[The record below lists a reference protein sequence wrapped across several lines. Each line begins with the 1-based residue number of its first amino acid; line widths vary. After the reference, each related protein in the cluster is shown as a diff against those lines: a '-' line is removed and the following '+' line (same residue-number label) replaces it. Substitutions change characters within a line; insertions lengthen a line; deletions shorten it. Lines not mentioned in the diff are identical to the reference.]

1 MKHTHRFARG
11 RSLPRPSALAG
22 ALALMMPALAAHAQA
37 VLRPDAGAA
46 AQPGITTVGGTP
58 VVDITAPNAAGLSHN
73 RFSDYNVGADGLI
86 LNNSATSVH
95 TQLAGTIA
103 GNAQLGGAPARVILN
118 EVTGGRASQLN
129 GATEI
134 AGQAARLI
142 VANPNGI
149 VANGAGFINA
159 TRATLVAGKPVF
171 DQDGGIA
178 SFETRGRITVDGK
191 GLDAGN
197 TDVDLVARSLRV
209 NAELRAKKFVG
220 VALDG
225 NVKIDGD
232 TVAYRRNPSGADTP
246 DIAIDVARLGSMHA
260 NAITLVGGAKGVGV
274 NVDGKVDVVAGDPRV
289 DANGRIV
296 TQTQRDGVTVA
307 RSPYGHVNN
316 GDVGGVGSGSS
327 IVSGQ
332 SGANVGWSSTGV
344 AQNGGLAVTGG
355 LANQGRMS
363 ADTIAATGG
372 VSVGA
377 GASLDARQA
386 LSITGGL
393 SRNDGRIHGQ
403 SISITGGAQVGTLGQ
418 LSADG
423 MLQATGRFDNRGAVR
438 ADRAQFTGGLEVAQ
452 SGSATIA
459 GAASVNGGLTN
470 RGTFRSGALNVTG
483 GVFNA
488 GKLRSE
494 GSVTIVG
501 GLDNAASGRLSA
513 AGSLL
518 TVGGQSNSGRI
529 EQYARIDTL
538 TAAEPVA
545 PPIEA
550 NPAESAAVPPVVD
563 KPAQPDSSTQ
573 VADARP
579 TAPVAPPAV
588 EQPARPV
595 PPTQVANTTPAAP
608 VVRPVAPPS
617 PVSWIVHRIRFWLAS
632 FFQWA

>member
-1 MKHTHRFARG
+1 M
-11 RSLPRPSALAG
+11 PRPSALAG

-73 RFSDYNVGADGLI
+73 RFTDYNVGADGLI

-129 GATEI
+129 GTTEI

-149 VANGAGFINA
+149 VADGAGFINA

-191 GLDAGN
+191 GLDAGG

-274 NVDGKVDVVAGDPRV
+274 NVDGKVDVVAGDPRL

-296 TQTQRDGVTVA
+296 TQTQGNGVNVA
-307 RSPYGHVNN
+307 QSQYGLVI
-316 GDVGGVGSGSS
+316 GGGVGGGSS
-327 IVSGQ
+327 IVGGQ

-344 AQNGGLAVTGG
+344 AQNGGLTVTGG

-363 ADTIAATGG
+363 ADTIMATGG
-372 VSVGA
+372 ASVGA
-377 GASLDARQA
+377 DASLDARQA

-393 SRNDGRIHGQ
+393 SRNDGSIHGQ
-403 SISITGGAQVGTLGQ
+403 SVSITGGAQVGTLGE

-423 MLQATGRFDNRGAVR
+423 MLQATGHFDNRGAVR
-438 ADRAQFTGGLEVAQ
+438 ADRAQFTGGLEVAEG
-452 SGSATIA
+452 GSATIA
-459 GAASVNGGLTN
+459 GAANVTGGLTN
-470 RGTFRSGALNVTG
+470 RGTFRSGALTVTG

-494 GSVTIVG
+494 GSVTIIG

-518 TVGGQSNSGRI
+518 TVGGQSNSGSI

-563 KPAQPDSSTQ
+563 KPAQPDSPTQ

-595 PPTQVANTTPAAP
+595 RPTQVANTTPAAP
-608 VVRPVAPPS
+608 VVQPAAPLN
-617 PVSWIVHRIRFWLAS
+617 PVSWIVHRMQFWLAS
-632 FFQWA
+632 FFSWA

>member
-1 MKHTHRFARG
+1 MKHTHRFAR
-11 RSLPRPSALAG
+11 RRALPRPSALAG

-46 AQPGITTVGGTP
+46 AQPGITTVGRTP

-73 RFSDYNVGADGLI
+73 RFTDYNVGADGLI
-86 LNNSATSVH
+86 LNNSVTSVH

-129 GATEI
+129 GTTEI

-149 VANGAGFINA
+149 VADGAGFINA

-191 GLDAGN
+191 GLDAGG

-209 NAELRAKKFVG
+209 NAELRAKQLVG

-274 NVDGKVDVVAGDPRV
+274 NVDGKVDVVAGDPRL

-296 TQTQRDGVTVA
+296 TQTQGNGVNVVQ
-307 RSPYGHVNN
+307 SQYGLVI
-316 GDVGGVGSGSS
+316 GGGVGGGSS
-327 IVSGQ
+327 IVGGQ

-344 AQNGGLAVTGG
+344 AQNGGLTVTGG

-363 ADTIAATGG
+363 ADTIMATGG
-372 VSVGA
+372 ASVGA

-393 SRNDGRIHGQ
+393 SRNDGSIHGQ
-403 SISITGGAQVGTLGQ
+403 SVSITGGAQVGTLGA
-418 LSADG
+418 LSVDG
-423 MLQATGRFDNRGAVR
+423 MLQATGHFDNRGAVR
-438 ADRAQFTGGLEVAQ
+438 ADRAQFTGGLEVAEG
-452 SGSATIA
+452 SSATIA
-459 GAASVNGGLTN
+459 GAANVTGGLTN

-501 GLDNAASGRLSA
+501 GLDNAASGRFSA

-550 NPAESAAVPPVVD
+550 NPAESAAVPPVVG

-579 TAPVAPPAV
+579 TAPVAPPVV
-588 EQPARPV
+588 EQPAQPV
-595 PPTQVANTTPAAP
+595 PPTQVANTTPAVP

-617 PVSWIVHRIRFWLAS
+617 PVSWIVHRMKFWLAS
-632 FFQWA
+632 FFPWA

>member
-1 MKHTHRFARG
+1 MKHTHRFTRRRA
-11 RSLPRPSALAG
+11 LPRPSALAG
-22 ALALMMPALAAHAQA
+22 ALALMMPALAAHAQT
-37 VLRPDAGAA
+37 VLRPDAGAV

-73 RFSDYNVGADGLI
+73 RFTDYNVGADGLI

-103 GNAQLGGAPARVILN
+103 GNAQLGGAPARIILN

-149 VANGAGFINA
+149 VADGAGFINA

-191 GLDAGN
+191 GLDAGG
-197 TDVDLVARSLRV
+197 TDVDLVARSLLV

-274 NVDGKVDVVAGDPRV
+274 NVDGKVDVVAGDPRL

-296 TQTQRDGVTVA
+296 TQTQGNGVNVA
-307 RSPYGHVNN
+307 QSQYGLVI
-316 GDVGGVGSGSS
+316 GGGVGGGSS
-327 IVSGQ
+327 IVGGQ

-344 AQNGGLAVTGG
+344 AQNGGLTVTGG

-363 ADTIAATGG
+363 ADTIVATGG
-372 VSVGA
+372 ASVGA
-377 GASLDARQA
+377 DASLDARQA

-393 SRNDGRIHGQ
+393 SRNDGSIHGQ
-403 SISITGGAQVGTLGQ
+403 SVSITGGAQVGTLGE

-423 MLQATGRFDNRGAVR
+423 MLQATGHFDNRGAVR
-438 ADRAQFTGGLEVAQ
+438 ADRAQFTGGLEVAEG
-452 SGSATIA
+452 GSATIA
-459 GAASVNGGLTN
+459 GAANVTGGLTN
-470 RGTFRSGALNVTG
+470 RGIFRAGGLNVTG

-563 KPAQPDSSTQ
+563 KPAQPDSPTQ

-595 PPTQVANTTPAAP
+595 RPTQVANTTPAAP
-608 VVRPVAPPS
+608 VVQPAAPLN
-617 PVSWIVHRIRFWLAS
+617 PVSWIVHRMQFWLAS
-632 FFQWA
+632 FFSWA

>member
-1 MKHTHRFARG
+1 MKHTHRFTRRRA
-11 RSLPRPSALAG
+11 LPRPSALAG

-73 RFSDYNVGADGLI
+73 RFTDYNVGADGLI

-129 GATEI
+129 GTTEI

-149 VANGAGFINA
+149 VADGAGFINA

-191 GLDAGN
+191 GLDAGG

-274 NVDGKVDVVAGDPRV
+274 NVDGKVDVVAGDPRL

-296 TQTQRDGVTVA
+296 TQTQGNGVNVA
-307 RSPYGHVNN
+307 QSQYGLVI
-316 GDVGGVGSGSS
+316 GGGVGGGSS
-327 IVSGQ
+327 IVGGQ

-344 AQNGGLAVTGG
+344 AQNGGLTVTGG

-363 ADTIAATGG
+363 ADTIMATGG
-372 VSVGA
+372 ASVGA
-377 GASLDARQA
+377 DASLDARQA

-393 SRNDGRIHGQ
+393 SRNDGSIHGQ
-403 SISITGGAQVGTLGQ
+403 SVSITGGAQVGTLGE

-423 MLQATGRFDNRGAVR
+423 MLQATGHFDNRGAVR
-438 ADRAQFTGGLEVAQ
+438 ADRAQFTGGLEVAEG
-452 SGSATIA
+452 GSATIA
-459 GAASVNGGLTN
+459 GAANVTGGLTN
-470 RGTFRSGALNVTG
+470 RGTFRSGALTVTG

-494 GSVTIVG
+494 GSVTIIG

-518 TVGGQSNSGRI
+518 TVGGQSNSGSI

-563 KPAQPDSSTQ
+563 KPAQPDSPTQ

-595 PPTQVANTTPAAP
+595 RPTQVANTTPAAP
-608 VVRPVAPPS
+608 VVQPAAPLN
-617 PVSWIVHRIRFWLAS
+617 PVSWIVHRMQFWLAS
-632 FFQWA
+632 FFSWA

>member
-1 MKHTHRFARG
+1 M
-11 RSLPRPSALAG
+11 PRPSALAG
-22 ALALMMPALAAHAQA
+22 ALALMMPALAAHAQT
-37 VLRPDAGAA
+37 VLRPDAGAV

-73 RFSDYNVGADGLI
+73 RFTDYNVGADGLI
-86 LNNSATSVH
+86 LNNSVTSVQ

-134 AGQAARLI
+134 AGQAAQLI

-149 VANGAGFINA
+149 VADGAGFINA

-191 GLDAGN
+191 GLDADG
-197 TDVDLVARSLRV
+197 TDVDLVARSLLV

-274 NVDGKVDVVAGDPRV
+274 NVDGKVDVVAGDPRL

-296 TQTQRDGVTVA
+296 TQTQGNGVNVA
-307 RSPYGHVNN
+307 QSQYGLVI
-316 GDVGGVGSGSS
+316 GGGVGGGSS
-327 IVSGQ
+327 IVGGQ

-344 AQNGGLAVTGG
+344 AQNGGLTVTGG

-363 ADTIAATGG
+363 ADTIMATGG
-372 VSVGA
+372 ASVGA
-377 GASLDARQA
+377 DASLDARQA

-393 SRNDGRIHGQ
+393 SRNDGSIHGQ
-403 SISITGGAQVGTLGQ
+403 SVSITGGAQVGTLGE

-423 MLQATGRFDNRGAVR
+423 MLQATGHFDNRGAVR
-438 ADRAQFTGGLEVAQ
+438 ADRAQFTGGLEVAEG
-452 SGSATIA
+452 GSATIA
-459 GAASVNGGLTN
+459 GAANVTGGLTN

-494 GSVTIVG
+494 GSVTIIG

-518 TVGGQSNSGRI
+518 TVGGQSNSGSI

-595 PPTQVANTTPAAP
+595 RPTQVANTTPAAP
-608 VVRPVAPPS
+608 VMQPAAPLN
-617 PVSWIVHRIRFWLAS
+617 PVSWIVHRMQFWLAS
-632 FFQWA
+632 FFSWA

>member
-1 MKHTHRFARG
+1 M
-11 RSLPRPSALAG
+11 PRPSALAG
-22 ALALMMPALAAHAQA
+22 ALALMMPALAAHAQT

-73 RFSDYNVGADGLI
+73 RFTDYNVGADGLI
-86 LNNSATSVH
+86 LNNSVTSVQ

-129 GATEI
+129 GTTEI

-149 VANGAGFINA
+149 VADGAGFINA

-274 NVDGKVDVVAGDPRV
+274 NVDGKVDVVAGDPRL

-296 TQTQRDGVTVA
+296 TQTQGNGVTVA
-307 RSPYGHVNN
+307 RSQYGLVI
-316 GDVGGVGSGSS
+316 GGGVGGGSS
-327 IVSGQ
+327 IVGGQ

-344 AQNGGLAVTGG
+344 AQNGGLTVTGG

-393 SRNDGRIHGQ
+393 SRNDGSIHGQ
-403 SISITGGAQVGTLGQ
+403 SVSITGGAQVGALGQ

-423 MLQATGRFDNRGAVR
+423 MLQATGHFDNRGAVR
-438 ADRAQFTGGLEVAQ
+438 ADRAQFTGGLEVAEG
-452 SGSATIA
+452 GSATIA
-459 GAASVNGGLTN
+459 GAANVTGGLTN

-595 PPTQVANTTPAAP
+595 RPTQVANTTPAAP
-608 VVRPVAPPS
+608 VVQPVAPLN
-617 PVSWIVHRIRFWLAS
+617 PVSWIVHRMQFWLAS
-632 FFQWA
+632 FFSWA

>member
-1 MKHTHRFARG
+1 MKHTHRFTRRRA
-11 RSLPRPSALAG
+11 LPRPSALAG

-73 RFSDYNVGADGLI
+73 RFTDYNVGADGLI

-149 VANGAGFINA
+149 VADGAGFINA

-191 GLDAGN
+191 GLDAGG
-197 TDVDLVARSLRV
+197 TDVDLVARSLLV

-274 NVDGKVDVVAGDPRV
+274 NVDGKVDVVAGDPRL

-296 TQTQRDGVTVA
+296 TQTQGNGVNVA
-307 RSPYGHVNN
+307 QSQYGLVI
-316 GDVGGVGSGSS
+316 GGGVGGGSS
-327 IVSGQ
+327 IVGGQ

-344 AQNGGLAVTGG
+344 AQNGGLTVTGG

-363 ADTIAATGG
+363 ADTIMATGG
-372 VSVGA
+372 ASVGA
-377 GASLDARQA
+377 DASLDARQA

-393 SRNDGRIHGQ
+393 SRNDGSIHGQ
-403 SISITGGAQVGTLGQ
+403 SVSITGGAQVGTLGE

-423 MLQATGRFDNRGAVR
+423 MLQATGHFDNRGAVR
-438 ADRAQFTGGLEVAQ
+438 ADRAQFTGGLEVAEG
-452 SGSATIA
+452 GSATIA
-459 GAASVNGGLTN
+459 GAANVTGGLTN
-470 RGTFRSGALNVTG
+470 RGIFRAGGLNVTG

-595 PPTQVANTTPAAP
+595 RPTQVANTTPAAP
-608 VVRPVAPPS
+608 VVQPAAPLN
-617 PVSWIVHRIRFWLAS
+617 PVSWIVHRMQFWLAS
-632 FFQWA
+632 FFSWA

>member
-1 MKHTHRFARG
+1 M
-11 RSLPRPSALAG
+11 PRPSALAG
-22 ALALMMPALAAHAQA
+22 ALALMMPALAAHAQT

-73 RFSDYNVGADGLI
+73 RFTDYNVGADGLI
-86 LNNSATSVH
+86 LNNSVTSVH

-149 VANGAGFINA
+149 VADGAGFINA

-296 TQTQRDGVTVA
+296 TQTQRDGVNVA
-307 RSPYGHVNN
+307 RSPYGLVNN
-316 GDVGGVGSGSS
+316 GDVGGVGGVGNGSS

-386 LSITGGL
+386 LSITDGL

-538 TAAEPVA
+538 TVAEPVA

-588 EQPARPV
+588 EQPAQPA

>member
-1 MKHTHRFARG
+1 MKHTHRFTRRRA
-11 RSLPRPSALAG
+11 LPRPSALAG
-22 ALALMMPALAAHAQA
+22 ALALMMPALAAHAQT

-73 RFSDYNVGADGLI
+73 RFTDYNVGADGLI
-86 LNNSATSVH
+86 LNNSVTSVQ

-129 GATEI
+129 GTTEI

-149 VANGAGFINA
+149 VADGAGFINA

-274 NVDGKVDVVAGDPRV
+274 NVDGKVDVVAGDPRL

-296 TQTQRDGVTVA
+296 TQTQGNGVTVA
-307 RSPYGHVNN
+307 RSQYGLVI
-316 GDVGGVGSGSS
+316 GGGVGGGSS
-327 IVSGQ
+327 IVGGQ

-344 AQNGGLAVTGG
+344 AQNGGLTVTGG

-393 SRNDGRIHGQ
+393 SRNDGSIHGQ
-403 SISITGGAQVGTLGQ
+403 SVSITGGAQVGALGQ

-423 MLQATGRFDNRGAVR
+423 MLQATGHFDNRGAVR
-438 ADRAQFTGGLEVAQ
+438 ADRAQFTGGLEVAEG
-452 SGSATIA
+452 GSATIA
-459 GAASVNGGLTN
+459 GAANVTGGLTN

-595 PPTQVANTTPAAP
+595 RPTQVANTTPAAP
-608 VVRPVAPPS
+608 VVQPVAPLN
-617 PVSWIVHRIRFWLAS
+617 PVSWIVHRMQFWLAS
-632 FFQWA
+632 FFSWA

>member
-1 MKHTHRFARG
+1 MKHTHRFTRRRA
-11 RSLPRPSALAG
+11 LPRPSALAG

-37 VLRPDAGAA
+37 VLRPDAGVA

-73 RFSDYNVGADGLI
+73 RFTDYNVGADGLI

-129 GATEI
+129 GTTEI

-149 VANGAGFINA
+149 VADGAGFINA

-191 GLDAGN
+191 GLDAGG

-274 NVDGKVDVVAGDPRV
+274 NVDGKVDVVAGDPRL

-296 TQTQRDGVTVA
+296 TQTQGNGVNVA
-307 RSPYGHVNN
+307 QSQYGLVI
-316 GDVGGVGSGSS
+316 GGGVGGGSS
-327 IVSGQ
+327 IVGGQ

-344 AQNGGLAVTGG
+344 AQNGGLTVTGG

-363 ADTIAATGG
+363 ADTIMATGG
-372 VSVGA
+372 ASVGA
-377 GASLDARQA
+377 DASLDARQA

-393 SRNDGRIHGQ
+393 SRNDGSIHGQ
-403 SISITGGAQVGTLGQ
+403 SVSITGGAQVGTLGE

-423 MLQATGRFDNRGAVR
+423 MLQATGHFDNRGAVR
-438 ADRAQFTGGLEVAQ
+438 ADRAQFTGGLEVAEG
-452 SGSATIA
+452 GSATIA
-459 GAASVNGGLTN
+459 GAANVTGGLTN
-470 RGTFRSGALNVTG
+470 RGTFRAGGLNVTG

-545 PPIEA
+545 PRIEA
-550 NPAESAAVPPVVD
+550 KPAESAVVPSVVD
-563 KPAQPDSSTQ
+563 KPAQPDSPTQ

-595 PPTQVANTTPAAP
+595 RPTQVANTTPAAP
-608 VVRPVAPPS
+608 VMQPAAPLN
-617 PVSWIVHRIRFWLAS
+617 PVSWIVHRMQFWFAS
-632 FFQWA
+632 LFSWA

>member
-1 MKHTHRFARG
+1 MKHTHRFTRRRA
-11 RSLPRPSALAG
+11 LPRPSALAG
-22 ALALMMPALAAHAQA
+22 ALALMMPALAAHAQT
-37 VLRPDAGAA
+37 VLRPDAGAV

-73 RFSDYNVGADGLI
+73 RFTDYNVGADGLI
-86 LNNSATSVH
+86 LNNSVTSVQ

-134 AGQAARLI
+134 AGQAAQLI

-149 VANGAGFINA
+149 VADGAGFINA

-191 GLDAGN
+191 GLDADG
-197 TDVDLVARSLRV
+197 TDVDLVARSLLV

-274 NVDGKVDVVAGDPRV
+274 NVDGKVDVVAGDPRL

-296 TQTQRDGVTVA
+296 TQTQGNGVNVA
-307 RSPYGHVNN
+307 QSQYGLVI
-316 GDVGGVGSGSS
+316 GGGVGGGSS
-327 IVSGQ
+327 IVGGQ

-344 AQNGGLAVTGG
+344 AQNGGLTVTGG

-363 ADTIAATGG
+363 ADTIMATGG
-372 VSVGA
+372 ASVGA
-377 GASLDARQA
+377 DASLDARQA

-393 SRNDGRIHGQ
+393 SRNDGSIHGQ
-403 SISITGGAQVGTLGQ
+403 SVSITGGAQVGTLGE

-423 MLQATGRFDNRGAVR
+423 MLQATGHFDNRGAVR
-438 ADRAQFTGGLEVAQ
+438 ADRAQFTGGLEVAEG
-452 SGSATIA
+452 GSATIA
-459 GAASVNGGLTN
+459 GAANVTGGLTN

-494 GSVTIVG
+494 GSVTIIG

-518 TVGGQSNSGRI
+518 TVGGQSNSGSI

-595 PPTQVANTTPAAP
+595 RPTQVANTTPAAP
-608 VVRPVAPPS
+608 VMQPAAPLN
-617 PVSWIVHRIRFWLAS
+617 PVSWIVHRMQFWLAS
-632 FFQWA
+632 FFSWA

>member
-1 MKHTHRFARG
+1 M
-11 RSLPRPSALAG
+11 PRPSALAG

-73 RFSDYNVGADGLI
+73 RFTDYNVGADGLI

-149 VANGAGFINA
+149 VADGAGFINA

-191 GLDAGN
+191 GLDAGG
-197 TDVDLVARSLRV
+197 TDVDLVARSLLV

-274 NVDGKVDVVAGDPRV
+274 NVDGKVDVVAGDPRL

-296 TQTQRDGVTVA
+296 TQTQGNGVNVA
-307 RSPYGHVNN
+307 QSQYGLVI
-316 GDVGGVGSGSS
+316 GGGVGGGSS
-327 IVSGQ
+327 IVGGQ

-344 AQNGGLAVTGG
+344 AQNGGLTVTGG

-363 ADTIAATGG
+363 ADTIMATGG
-372 VSVGA
+372 ASVGA
-377 GASLDARQA
+377 DASLDARQA

-393 SRNDGRIHGQ
+393 SRNDGSIHGQ
-403 SISITGGAQVGTLGQ
+403 SVSITGGAQVGTLGE

-423 MLQATGRFDNRGAVR
+423 MLQATGHFDNRGAVR
-438 ADRAQFTGGLEVAQ
+438 ADRAQFTGGLEVAEG
-452 SGSATIA
+452 GSATIA
-459 GAASVNGGLTN
+459 GAANVTGGLTN
-470 RGTFRSGALNVTG
+470 RGIFRAGGLNVTG

-595 PPTQVANTTPAAP
+595 RPTQVANTTPAAP
-608 VVRPVAPPS
+608 VVQPAAPLN
-617 PVSWIVHRIRFWLAS
+617 PVSWIVHRMQFWLAS
-632 FFQWA
+632 FFSWA